1 MDTTGTGKGKEVPI
15 ENLSLEQLTYVG
27 KQIEQEISSY
37 SSYYTSLKVALNKF
51 TDNKEYVKDL
61 TSCKDK
67 EILVPLTS
75 SLYVPGK
82 SSNIS
87 SVMVEVGAQYFVET
101 KVDNAEKFC
110 DRKIKMIK
118 DNMDKIDEVIKTK
131 NNHMNVINHNI
142 ITKQTEAMNKKK

>member
-1 MDTTGTGKGKEVPI
+1 MEAGKEIPI
-15 ENLSLEQLTYVG
+15 ENLNLEQLTYIG
-27 KQIEQEISSY
+27 KQIEQEVSSY

-51 TDNKEYVKDL
+51 TDNKDYVKDL
-61 TSCKDK
+61 VNCPDK

-82 SSNIS
+82 CGNISNI
-87 SVMVEVGAQYFVET
+87 MLEIGTNYFVQT
-101 KVDNAEKFC
+101 KLENAEKFC

-118 DNMDKIDEVIKTK
+118 ENMDKIDDVIKTK

-142 ITKQTEAMNKKK
+142 IVKNQEALKKK